1 MANPNLI
8 SANVILGKTT
18 GILLSNTNPLMVL
31 NNPAASG
38 KSLKLN
44 TLNISNQS
52 ASAALI
58 TINFNTGEFLSGTNF
73 SIAANISVPSAST
86 LNIIDKTS
94 QYYIEENDSIGA
106 IASVANAL
114 VVTAS
119 YEEIS

>member
-8 SANVILGKTT
+8 SANVIIGKTT

-31 NNPAASG
+31 NNLADSG

-44 TLNISNQS
+44 TLNVSNQS
-52 ASAALI
+52 VSPALI
-58 TINFNTGEFLSGTNF
+58 TINFNTGAFLSGTNF
-73 SIAANISVPSAST
+73 PIAANISVPASST

-106 IASVANAL
+106 IASAPNAL

-119 YEEIS
+119 YEDIS

>member
-44 TLNISNQS
+44 TLNVSNQS
-52 ASAALI
+52 NSAALI
-58 TINFNTGEFLSGTNF
+58 TINFNTGAFLGGTNF
-73 SIAANISVPSAST
+73 AIAANISVPSGST

-94 QYYIEENDSIGA
+94 QYYIEENYSLGA
-106 IASVANAL
+106 RASVADAL
-114 VVTAS
+114 IVTAS
-119 YEEIS
+119 YEDIS

>member
-8 SANVILGKTT
+8 SANVIIGKTT

-44 TLNISNQS
+44 TLNVSNQS
-52 ASAALI
+52 NAAALI

-73 SIAANISVPSAST
+73 AIAANISVPGGST

-94 QYYIEENDSIGA
+94 QYYIEENDSLGA
-106 IASVANAL
+106 RASVADAL
-114 VVTAS
+114 IVTAS
-119 YEEIS
+119 YEDIS

>member
-1 MANPNLI
+1 MASPNLI
-8 SANVILGKTT
+8 AANTILGKTT
-18 GILLSNTNPLMVL
+18 GLILSNTNPLMVL
-31 NNPAASG
+31 NNPAESG
-38 KSLKLN
+38 KNLKLN
-44 TLNISNQS
+44 TLNVSNQS
-52 ASAALI
+52 NSAATI
-58 TINFNTGEFLSGTNF
+58 TINFNTGASLGGTNF

>member
-106 IASVANAL
+106 ITSVANAL

>member
-1 MANPNLI
+1 MATPNLI

-106 IASVANAL
+106 ITSVANAL